1 MVAAAFALLACN
13 KEKDTNVEPVQGN
26 TIHFT
31 ATIAAPGGDATKTT
45 YTEDGTSI
53 NVAWK
58 VDDQIALVHN
68 GVVDKATVTAV
79 NTDGSATI
87 EATITGTPS
96 DNDDVYLAYPAEA
109 VDSATPADGLH
120 FTPSLTCFNKVK
132 GQDGTLAFIQNN
144 IDFRMGAGKLAV
156 SGTDASLKGSVSIPS
171 IICIWKLTLQDE
183 SSIPLAATKLSVNYG
198 VYPQAVA
205 TSATGKSEYYL
216 CVVPSFI
223 PNATADL
230 TIEATVGSDTYT
242 YTKTGGAA
250 LVAGKY
256 YQSTVTL
263 SQQAILK
270 VTLNDI
276 ANATPVTS
284 FKSLSV
290 SDGTT
295 TYTATLPSESYGN
308 VVSLS
313 IPATA
318 AGKNYTFIATDSA
331 DKQYWGYMIGAGAF
345 EADKTYQTTVNL
357 EIYNEK
363 VYVDLGLSKK
373 WANINETAASTIVAT
388 YDGTQWA
395 FSDNTHS
402 HDNWPQHSSAT
413 SGDFSDLINGT
424 TQSWIV
430 FPNDVAGYAF
440 KSTNNHFI
448 FLPAA
453 GGYGGDD
460 AGGLG
465 RYWSG
470 ASGDGY
476 YALLLFFSEGGDSY
490 VSNSLVGN
498 KFSVRLV
505 CDAAAGGSSLV
516 TGITLNKTATSIQV
530 GSTETLSVTA
540 VTPSD
545 ATDQTVTWSSSA
557 ESVATVT
564 SAGVVTA
571 VAAGTATITATANDG
586 SKVSASCTVTVVPV
600 GALSGKFSVSA
611 TKQVHF
617 SKGNLQAKIG
627 EIASYTATAS
637 EWRFAENQYRY
648 IDSFAA
654 NDWVDLFSWVGTSAT
669 NDTYGLI
676 TFDSNSEEYH
686 GNKTGDDGE
695 ILKTD
700 WGTAAKANIG
710 DNWYTLSK
718 DEWSY
723 LFNDRTG
730 TCYCKAQV
738 AGKSGVVLFPDNYS
752 GTAPASPNT
761 VNAAYTTNSWSAA
774 DWSSM
779 ETAGCVFLPAAGYR
793 DGASVYNAG
802 LDGGYWS
809 STPGED
815 DADYAYSLLFSV
827 KYVNSGSDDYRY
839 YGHSVRLVCDAPA
852 EVVAE

>member
-1 MVAAAFALLACN
+1 MAATMRAASAATGRVRLA
-13 KEKDTNVEPVQGN
+13 
-26 TIHFT
+26 T
-31 ATIAAPGGDATKTT
+31 ATT
-45 YTEDGTSI
+45 
-53 NVAWK
+53 
-58 VDDQIALVHN
+58 
-68 GVVDKATVTAV
+68 
-79 NTDGSATI
+79 
-87 EATITGTPS
+87 
-96 DNDDVYLAYPAEA
+96 
-109 VDSATPADGLH
+109 
-120 FTPSLTCFNKVK
+120 
-132 GQDGTLAFIQNN
+132 
-144 IDFRMGAGKLAV
+144 
-156 SGTDASLKGSVSIPS
+156 
-171 IICIWKLTLQDE
+171 
-183 SSIPLAATKLSVNYG
+183 
-198 VYPQAVA
+198 
-205 TSATGKSEYYL
+205 
-216 CVVPSFI
+216 
-223 PNATADL
+223 
-230 TIEATVGSDTYT
+230 
-242 YTKTGGAA
+242 
-250 LVAGKY
+250 
-256 YQSTVTL
+256 
-263 SQQAILK
+263 
-270 VTLNDI
+270 
-276 ANATPVTS
+276 
-284 FKSLSV
+284 
-290 SDGTT
+290 
-295 TYTATLPSESYGN
+295 
-308 VVSLS
+308 
-313 IPATA
+313 
-318 AGKNYTFIATDSA
+318 
-331 DKQYWGYMIGAGAF
+331 
-345 EADKTYQTTVNL
+345 
-357 EIYNEK
+357 
-363 VYVDLGLSKK
+363 
-373 WANINETAASTIVAT
+373 
-388 YDGTQWA
+388 
-395 FSDNTHS
+395 
-402 HDNWPQHSSAT
+402 
-413 SGDFSDLINGT
+413 
-424 TQSWIV
+424 
-430 FPNDVAGYAF
+430 
-440 KSTNNHFI
+440 
-448 FLPAA
+448 
-453 GGYGGDD
+453 
-460 AGGLG
+460 
-465 RYWSG
+465 
-470 ASGDGY
+470 
-476 YALLLFFSEGGDSY
+476 LLLFFSEGGDSY

-815 DADYAYSLLFSV
+815 DADYAYSLLFNGSN
-827 KYVNSGSDDYRY
+827 VNPASNDDYRY

-852 EVVAE
+852 GGDQAATVTDLSMVDCAGNARAEGKAWTANCYMVHKAGDYKLPLVYGNAIKDGALNDAAYTGIENTNATKTFPNHAGTAISAPWITKAATGEGVNKGMGITVSKAELLWQDAEGLVTKVGIDGDYLTLTVGKDATAQEGNAVIAAKASDGTIVWSWHIWVTKETFATLTTITTGTGTLGTDYQVYQVTPVNLGWVGDPVSQGTNTFYQWGRKDPFPGTGEVTPTESTTATIADNIKNPTTHYYNSSTYGPCNTTYYNMGCAEHRRNGQCSDCHEEDRL